1 MLKKVKFDPK
11 FVKQELMSITI
22 RENMAVYEELKEKGE
37 VVDAKSL
44 NRLSKRIDK
53 AMNASISDADKQVRR
68 YDVAR
73 YKLSKLKRHQKKRR
87 GKMLEW
93 LKNYVK
99 KIEEKEEKL
108 FLDKYGDD
116 INVMGLFELPET
128 GFTEE
133 EVLFAGLS
141 EDIDEQAH
149 TNEQTVIEEQ
159 LEDDNEQENAIEEDV
174 SDIALVAPEGQEEPK
189 EEKEETGKEKIQAYL
204 SEKA

>member
-11 FVKQELMSITI
+11 FVKQELIAITI

-37 VVDAKSL
+37 FVDAKSL
-44 NRLSKRIDK
+44 NKLSKRIDK
-53 AMNASISDADKQVRR
+53 VRDASISETEKQLRR

-73 YKLSKLKRHQKKRR
+73 YKLSKLKQHQTKRR

-128 GFTEE
+128 CLTEE

-149 TNEQTVIEEQ
+149 TNEQIVIEEQ
-159 LEDDNEQENAIEEDV
+159 FEEENKQESVEEDETV
-174 SDIALVAPEGQEEPK
+174 DTVLVAPEGQEEPK